1 MRLKRFLI
9 RLFVLLIALI
19 LPIIPVQAYAV
30 VPDPVYRHT
39 FASTVQL
46 FNPFRL
52 GVAYEISWFG
62 FAIMILLP
70 IVGFWGGKKLVNW
83 PRLGLLLVTA
93 VLLTGCTTH
102 TSGITISSRQMNMIA
117 SQNNT
122 QVLQE
127 NHQENLMTT
136 ANQTAEQS
144 GFRRY
149 LTPIIATVIY
159 FILGLVWLFSF
170 GLLMLSIAP
179 EEQPMTYISM
189 LVYAVVV
196 LPALIFSFVYA
207 GRGEP
212 VLALRAALVPLLPG
226 AWVIVSWILLFIHY
240 A

>member
-1 MRLKRFLI
+1 MRLKQ
-9 RLFVLLIALI
+9 LLI
-19 LPIIPVQAYAV
+19 
-30 VPDPVYRHT
+30 
-39 FASTVQL
+39 
-46 FNPFRL
+46 N
-52 GVAYEISWFG
+52 
-62 FAIMILLP
+62 ILLMM
-70 IVGFWGGKKLVNW
+70 LT
-83 PRLGLLLVTA
+83 LVTA
-93 VLLTGCTTH
+93 VLLTGCTTASH
-102 TSGITISSRQMNMIA
+102 ITVSSRQTNMIV

-122 QVLQE
+122 QLLQE

-136 ANQTAEQS
+136 ANQPVEQS

-149 LTPIIATVIY
+149 LTPIIATIIY
-159 FILGLVWLFSF
+159 FLLGLVWLFSF

-226 AWVIVSWILLFIHY
+226 AWVIVSWILMFMHY